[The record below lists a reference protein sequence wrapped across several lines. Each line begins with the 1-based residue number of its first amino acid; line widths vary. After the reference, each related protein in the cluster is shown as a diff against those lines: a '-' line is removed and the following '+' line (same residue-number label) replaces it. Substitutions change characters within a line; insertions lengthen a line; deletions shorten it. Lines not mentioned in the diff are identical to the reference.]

1 VPHPH
6 GEVPLA
12 RAVAERLAIPGPA
25 FPRRH
30 LLLRR
35 PDVAGA
41 EHPAAEPDALQDAEA
56 PRVRGHVLR
65 HLVVAREAPPL
76 VVGLGRVRRR
86 RPREVGEPVRGRRRL
101 QPRGGQR
108 PVPHAAHGGAGLEDH
123 GAEALGQRV
132 LACRQAARP
141 CSDDRYAFLLRVHL
155 FASCVYSLA
164 E

>member
-1 VPHPH
+1 MPH

-65 HLVVAREAPPL
+65 HLVVAREEPL
-76 VVGLGRVRRR
+76 VGRGR
-86 RPREVGEPVRGRRRL
+86 RPREVGEPVGGRRRL

-108 PVPHAAHGGAGLEDH
+108 PVPHAADGGAGLEDL
-123 GAEALGQRV
+123 GAEALGQRL

-141 CSDDRYAFLLRVHL
+141 GSDDRHAFFLCVHL
-155 FASCVYSLA
+155 LLVFTT
-164 E
+164 